1 MDNLQEITRNTE
13 GIKSIVTDLITNKHI
28 ERAISFFEDNTDKVV
43 QANNEYDPSKHS
55 VMQRPDKTRKS
66 KSDYQT
72 NRLAR
77 NWQYIINEVEVYFL
91 MNHGVTWEL
100 LNESDE
106 QDKLQDAFMKFQ
118 DLLTGL
124 RYDTYAREA
133 KRLAGAETECAKLY
147 ALYKDEWEVKL
158 RIVVLSYSKGYKLRP
173 LFNRYG
179 DLKAFAV
186 GFTMR
191 LADGNLQECWDIY
204 MSEMIYHCKKCIGI
218 EQGGGWIV
226 EQEVNVFGKI
236 PVIYITQP
244 KAWAGAEPRIERDE
258 WLDSKNADCNEYFA
272 DPMLKISKQ
281 VRNGLADARS
291 VGKVIQV
298 NNKDDVFEYITP
310 PSASDMK
317 EQEKS
322 VLRDSIFMG
331 TFTPDFSNENIKGL
345 GAISG
350 DAQIENRIMGYI
362 KRLSR
367 MEIYDEYFAREANLI
382 KEIMAT
388 YLYPQMAKEIRA
400 MKLHHIYQDPSV
412 GVHDNSEEIQRWAEI
427 GMSDEALVEAN
438 RNVHNK
444 RLELSRLKAK
454 REWEAELAIKKAGG
468 FSNSD
473 NSEETQAEEE

>member
-1 MDNLQEITRNTE
+1 MNTPETITRNSD
-13 GIKSIVTDLITNKHI
+13 GIKSTVIDLINNKHI
-28 ERAISFFEDNTDKVV
+28 ERAISFFEDNTDEVV
-43 QANNEYDPSKHS
+43 QANNEYDPLKHTI
-55 VMQRPDKTRKS
+55 MQRPDKVRKS

-72 NRLAR
+72 NKLPR
-77 NWQYIINEVEVYFL
+77 NWQYIINEVELYFL

-100 LNESDE
+100 LNESNE
-106 QDKLQDAFMKFQ
+106 QERLQDAFGKYQ
-118 DLLTGL
+118 DLLTEL

-147 ALYKDEWEVKL
+147 ALYKDEDEVKL

-186 GFTMR
+186 GFTTR
-191 LADGNLQECWDIY
+191 LADDNLQECWDIY
-204 MSEMIYHCKKCIGI
+204 MSEMIYHCKKSIGI
-218 EQGGGWIV
+218 ERGGEWDV
-226 EQEVNVFGKI
+226 ESEINAFGKI
-236 PVIYITQP
+236 PIIYIKQP
-244 KAWAGAEPRIERDE
+244 KSWAGAESRIERDE

-281 VRNGLADARS
+281 VRNGLADAKS
-291 VGKVIQV
+291 TGKVIQV
-298 NNKDDVFEYITP
+298 NNKDDVFEYVTP
-310 PSASDMK
+310 PEASDMK

-362 KRLSR
+362 KRISR
-367 MEIYDEYFAREANLI
+367 MEIYDEYFAREASLI

-412 GVHDNSEEIQRWAEI
+412 GVHDNSEEMQRWAEI

-438 RNVHNK
+438 RNIHNK
-444 RLELSRLKAK
+444 RLELNRLKAK
-454 REWEAELAIKKAGG
+454 REWEANLAIKTSG
-468 FSNSD
+468 SSVNND
-473 NSEETQAEEE
+473 ITEEE